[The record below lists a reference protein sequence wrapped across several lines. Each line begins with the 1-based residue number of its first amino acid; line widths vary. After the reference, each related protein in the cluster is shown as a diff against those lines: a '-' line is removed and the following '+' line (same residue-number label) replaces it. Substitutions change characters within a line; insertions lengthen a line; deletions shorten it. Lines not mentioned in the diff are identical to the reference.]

1 MRQVRSAHPK
11 SCFQPSSEGTGP
23 RWAVFGMS
31 SCARGSSGTLLLD
44 TGGRSRLSNVPF
56 NSRSLEPIHNRQR
69 ASSRGSHD
77 PESDCRNAV
86 APHLCDHERELGSF
100 MATLARRATR
110 SEPDWACVVGVG
122 GCHHSARSARHV
134 TGSDCRVWSS
144 LAPIQRAQSTR
155 ARTDNSL
162 ASVYMIR
169 SYRQLSEWDHSCS
182 GSLTSNPD
190 RCLVRIS
197 I

>member
-1 MRQVRSAHPK
+1 MIMYCSSSSSNYSSNTRKWQKITKCRGHEVVRQVRSAHPK

-69 ASSRGSHD
+69 ASARGSHD
-77 PESDCRNAV
+77 PERDCRNTV
-86 APHLCDHERELGSF
+86 APHLCDHERELGCF

-122 GCHHSARSARHV
+122 GRHYSARSARHV
-134 TGSDCRVWSS
+134 TGSDFDVWSS
-144 LAPIQRAQSTR
+144 LCAHPTCAV
-155 ARTDNSL
+155 DPC
-162 ASVYMIR
+162 
-169 SYRQLSEWDHSCS
+169 E
-182 GSLTSNPD
+182 D
-190 RCLVRIS
+190 R
-197 I
+197 